1 MSKNSLAITILA
13 LISSSATAQN
23 IDVGAAATGALVT
36 VLVRGVIAFCLF
48 KLITL
53 NLTSKGLDTP
63 VKSGRWIGAWLMA
76 VSILNHP
83 SLHKSDIDIYVGSA
97 IMAIVWFVIGFVV
110 GYVWRKLKPFK
121 TVATTES
128 TSAIGFFAKNRLNIF
143 LALLVLALAV
153 GMYLVRSN
161 EGTLGFSS
169 KQSIQ
174 KNTQMTPSK
183 ADGYKCL
190 LRWNGVSFD
199 KAEELPSGYST
210 KYVMRNMSP
219 EDWMRKEKMF
229 DLLRDADKRQDTALA
244 QSLANSIRN
253 EFVLATAQFPSG
265 LSDSLRDAII
275 SENRSAINKLC
286 IQLPPG
292 FHLE

>member
-1 MSKNSLAITILA
+1 MSKAKHFILVIA
-13 LISSSATAQN
+13 LFSCSAMAQN
-23 IDVGAAATGALVT
+23 IDLGSAATSALVT
-36 VLVRGVIAFCLF
+36 VLIRGAIAFCLF

-53 NLTSKGLDTP
+53 NLTRKSIDTP
-63 VKSGRWIGAWLMA
+63 GKTGRWVGAWLMA
-76 VSILNHP
+76 VLILTNP
-83 SLHKSDIDIYVGSA
+83 SLHKSDIDFYVGTA
-97 IMAIVWFVIGFVV
+97 IMAVVWFVIGFAI
-110 GYVWRKLKPFK
+110 GFVWRKFKPFE
-121 TVATTES
+121 TVATSES
-128 TSAIGFFAKNRLNIF
+128 TSAISFVAKNRLNIF
-143 LALLVLALAV
+143 LVLLVLALTV
-153 GMYLVRSN
+153 GMYLVRGN

-183 ADGYKCL
+183 TDGYKCL

-210 KYVMRNMSP
+210 KYVMRNMSS

-229 DLLRDADKRQDTALA
+229 DLLDDADKRQDTALA

-253 EFVLATAQFPSG
+253 EFVLATAQFSSG

>member
-1 MSKNSLAITILA
+1 M
-13 LISSSATAQN
+13 AQN
-23 IDVGAAATGALVT
+23 IDVGSAATSALVT
-36 VLVRGVIAFCLF
+36 VLIRGAIAFCLF

-53 NLTSKGLDTP
+53 NLTRKSIDTP
-63 VKSGRWIGAWLMA
+63 GKTGRWVGAWLMA
-76 VSILNHP
+76 VLILTNP
-83 SLHKSDIDIYVGSA
+83 SLHKSDIDFYVGTA
-97 IMAIVWFVIGFVV
+97 IMAVVWFVIGFVV

-121 TVATTES
+121 MVHITEA
-128 TSAIGFFAKNRLNIF
+128 TSAISFFAKNRFNIF
-143 LALLVLALAV
+143 SALLVLALTV
-153 GMYLVRSN
+153 GMYLVGSN

-183 ADGYKCL
+183 TDGYKCL

-210 KYVMRNMSP
+210 KSVMRNMSS

-229 DLLRDADKRQDTALA
+229 DLLDDADKRQDTALA

-286 IQLPPG
+286 IQLPPS